1 MGTLLHMCALYN
13 FRKKIPSN
21 FLSFAPCNMYL
32 CCLPCCYSYIGL
44 YICICSVIRNAAACT
59 VCSVCTL
66 LHLFFLVFIF
76 LFILSFFLSPS
87 LAFHF
92 FSIFFYSFAH
102 LTTATNSLCMVRA
115 VRCECVFFLFFSA
128 WFSVCTHSHVLFTL
142 WHTYIYVDLFTWR
155 ASNIFANSW
164 TFARFLYAP
173 IAFDLST
180 KQKWNWKQNDDTNEN
195 FPFKM

>member
-115 VRCECVFFLFFSA
+115 VRCDCVCVFSLLLCLIQCVYTLACTLYSMTHIYLCGFVHMTSKQYICEQLNFC
-128 WFSVCTHSHVLFTL
+128 SVFVC
-142 WHTYIYVDLFTWR
+142 
-155 ASNIFANSW
+155 AN
-164 TFARFLYAP
+164 RF
-173 IAFDLST
+173 
-180 KQKWNWKQNDDTNEN
+180 
-195 FPFKM
+195 